1 MNKSFFIVGSV
12 TYAIKGREILAR
24 RGIPA
29 YIERT
34 KKHKE
39 RYGCGYGLFVPRRTD
54 EAEQILRDHE
64 IRILDRTERDG
75 QL

>member
-1 MNKSFFIVGSV
+1 MNRSFFIVGSV
-12 TYAIKGREILAR
+12 TYAMKGREILAR
-24 RGIPA
+24 NGIPA

-39 RYGCGYGLFVPRRTD
+39 HHGCGYGLFVPHKTD
-54 EAEQILRDHE
+54 EAERILWDHE

-75 QL
+75 LK